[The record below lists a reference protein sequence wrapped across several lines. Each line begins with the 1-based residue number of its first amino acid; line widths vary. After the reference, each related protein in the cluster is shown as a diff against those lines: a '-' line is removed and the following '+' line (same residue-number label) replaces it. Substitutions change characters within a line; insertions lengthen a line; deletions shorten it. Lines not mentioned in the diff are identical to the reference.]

1 MAVKT
6 RKQIISLVSEYEK
19 EIGSFGVKRLALF
32 GSFIRGEQVESS
44 DVDILVEFR
53 PGRKRFE
60 SLMRLASFLE
70 GIFDRRVDL
79 VTTEALSPYIR
90 SYVLEVAEF
99 VNISPS
105 LSPSHFDRDSVSD

>member
-1 MAVKT
+1 MAVNT
-6 RKQIISLVSEYEK
+6 GKQIISLVKEYEG

-32 GSFIRGEQVESS
+32 GSFIRGEQTDSS
-44 DVDILVEFR
+44 DIDILVEFH
-53 PGRKRFE
+53 PGRKTFE

-79 VTTEALSPYIR
+79 VTSEALSPYIR
-90 SYVLEVAEF
+90 PYVLEEAEF

-105 LSPSHFDRDSVSD
+105 LSPSHSDRDPVSD